1 MKAPFVYNGCGKRSN
16 TGCIYARRLYRAAK
30 AKSEYETLLVEAR
43 EGIPLNKE
51 SFYQTEKIIS
61 DAMAK
66 GQHIYHIIVSN
77 NLPISKSTVYR
88 HINKQY
94 YSIGRIDLPR
104 AVKFKPRKSNS
115 DTYVPKAVKKNR
127 SYEDFIAFREENPNI
142 PIVEMD
148 TVIGR
153 TGGKV
158 ILTIH
163 ILPKL
168 HM

>member
-66 GQHIYHIIVSN
+66 GQHIYHIIASN
-77 NLPISKSTVYR
+77 IK
-88 HINKQY
+88 INCLSAYQQ
-94 YSIGRIDLPR
+94 
-104 AVKFKPRKSNS
+104 AVLF
-115 DTYVPKAVKKNR
+115 YWA
-127 SYEDFIAFREENPNI
+127 
-142 PIVEMD
+142 
-148 TVIGR
+148 
-153 TGGKV
+153 
-158 ILTIH
+158 H
-163 ILPKL
+163 
-168 HM
+168 